1 MYIRSRVRRQPKTSL
16 AKRIV
21 FAAIATCLV
30 LLTPGSYA
38 FAASSSSDP
47 SANTAQCTPAQ
58 ATNGTDKP
66 TGAWASTFTYNSC
79 TGLYENQ
86 YYIWSPVTHDATYIY
101 PMVYTCNTAKWQWVA
116 KQYVYVASHNDYEP
130 VNVFAAQ
137 LPTGAVVAD
146 GSPATCTPPPPAP
159 ATDAAPTTIPAA
171 SNGSQANSTNTNSLS
186 STTSN
191 ATGLTNYIGSVAL
204 SGNAL
209 VTGNTTG
216 GNATSGSVQA
226 MANVLNSIQS
236 STSLAGAATFVAN
249 IDGNVQGDVMIDP
262 SQIQPAS
269 GASALNSANNIDVN
283 VKNNGQINNTIN
295 LSANSGN
302 AGVTNN
308 TTGGNATT
316 GNAVAIADVMNM
328 INSMVGAN
336 QSFVGVINI
345 NGNLEGNILVPQ
357 HFLDSLLASNAPATT
372 VTVPT
377 SSLNSVSQT
386 TNTTNAIMNGVSS
399 DAESGKANVTSN
411 TTGGNAATG
420 SATTNVT
427 IFNLT
432 GSNVVG
438 TNALLVFVNV
448 LGKWVGVIMDAPAG
462 TTAAALGSGVS
473 ANATN
478 TATVN
483 ATTDNQI
490 TNKILLAA
498 RTGDAAVSDNTTGGN
513 ATTGNAATAVNLLN
527 MSNTNYSLSNWFG
540 ILFINVFGS
549 WYGNFGAFEPANK
562 PMPSS
567 AEAPAATPSHPQVF
581 QFHPAAYTASAAPAG
596 QDDSLPLKPAQIK
609 LASAEESKVL
619 ASAVATRPGGAD
631 PASASSQSHDAQK
644 IVGAALVLIGI
655 TLIVGERVAA
665 RLRARP

>member
-1 MYIRSRVRRQPKTSL
+1 MYIRTRVGRQPKTSL

-21 FAAIATCLV
+21 FAAIAACLV
-30 LLTPGSYA
+30 LLMPGSYA
-38 FAASSSSDP
+38 FAVSSSSDP
-47 SANTAQCTPAQ
+47 SANTAQCTPVQ
-58 ATNGTDKP
+58 ATTGTDKP
-66 TGAWASTFTYNSC
+66 TGAWASTFAYNSC

-86 YYIWSPVTHDATYIY
+86 YYTWSPVTHDATYIY

-159 ATDAAPTTIPAA
+159 AADAAPATLPAA
-171 SNGSQANSTNTNSLS
+171 SNGSQMNSTNTNSLS
-186 STTSN
+186 SKTSN
-191 ATGLTNYIGSVAL
+191 AAGLANYIGSVAL

-209 VTGNTTG
+209 VAGNTTG
-216 GNATSGSVQA
+216 GNATTGNVQA

-269 GASALNSANNIDVN
+269 GASALNSTNSIDVN

-302 AGVTNN
+302 AGVTGN

-316 GNAVAIADVMNM
+316 GNAAAIADVMNM

-377 SSLNSVSQT
+377 SSLNSVNQT
-386 TNTTNAIMNGVSS
+386 TNTTNAIMNSVSS

-462 TTAAALGSGVS
+462 TTAAALGSGIS

-498 RTGDAAVSDNTTGGN
+498 KTGDAAVSDNTTGGN

-549 WYGNFGAFEPANK
+549 WYGNFGAFEPADK

-567 AEAPAATPSHPQVF
+567 AGVPAATPPHSQVF
-581 QFHPAAYTASAAPAG
+581 QFHPAVYAASTVPAG

-619 ASAVATRPGGAD
+619 ASAVAARPGGTD
-631 PASASSQSHDAQK
+631 PASASNQSHDAQK
-644 IVGAALVLIGI
+644 IIGAALVLIGI

-665 RLRARP
+665 RLRTRP